1 MIPLWLTGVA
11 QGVTGA
17 LGTREEQRARRDR
30 LAAEAE
36 TQRRWEADYGLR
48 KSQIEAQLTELIRQ
62 QRDREER
69 KRALGG
75 AADILE
81 RPIPT
86 EIQQAMKTPAA
97 TPGTPDYGGGEEAFA
112 LPPERVTSLMPASP
126 ERRAAAG
133 LVRAGTA
140 IPEYL
145 ARLLGMQK
153 PELMN
158 LAPGHAAFDPQTG
171 MPVYTAPTTEKHEEY
186 TLPDGSRWRVNAD
199 GKREMVSGPLK
210 SMEQP
215 AQRLGLENEYLGIKK
230 TKPVGPYTPYE
241 NLVIKQYDAQR
252 AKRER
257 GMTMVDLALE
267 EAGGDP
273 AKAIAI
279 IQRGEQRSKEGIE
292 RRASFILEEARRQ
305 VTASRN
311 RIEAINQT
319 PEQFNAM
326 VQKSVQQLMQGESA
340 EVQEMVSKM
349 VGLPMPKAG
358 PQSPSAPPVP
368 SPPME
373 ALPPA
378 AQNAGR
384 TIRDLSTG
392 KRYKSNGRQWV
403 EVQ

>member
-1 MIPLWLTGVA
+1 MIPLWLTGMA
-11 QGVTGA
+11 QGVTSA
-17 LGTREEQRARRDR
+17 LGTPEEQRARRDR
-30 LAAEAE
+30 LTAEAE
-36 TQRRWEADYGLR
+36 SQRRWEADYGLR

-62 QRDREER
+62 QRDREEQ

-97 TPGTPDYGGGEEAFA
+97 APGSPDYGGGEEAFA

-153 PELMN
+153 PDLVN
-158 LAPGHAAFDPQTG
+158 LAPGHVAFDPQKG
-171 MPVYTAPTTEKHEEY
+171 MPVFTAPTTEKHEEY

-199 GKREMVSGPLK
+199 GMREMVSGPLK
-210 SMEQP
+210 SMEKP

-292 RRASFILEEARRQ
+292 RRATFLWEIARRNVEAALSPPDK
-305 VTASRN
+305 VTMTQAEFDARM
-311 RIEAINQT
+311 RPVLQRLI
-319 PEQFNAM
+319 
-326 VQKSVQQLMQGESA
+326 QGESEEVQDLISSKAGLPSPKRGPQTTPPSGRAATRA
-340 EVQEMVSKM
+340 EVENAKRQ
-349 VGLPMPKAG
+349 VGGDPQRARQLLIQQGIDPTLP
-358 PQSPSAPPVP
+358 V
-368 SPPME
+368 
-373 ALPPA
+373 
-378 AQNAGR
+378 
-384 TIRDLSTG
+384 
-392 KRYKSNGRQWV
+392 
-403 EVQ
+403 VQ